1 MKYWLNILYLL
12 KLLKLGDDMCQ
23 QLIGWKNNE
32 IKKSY
37 YLIIYDKS
45 IIINSIKI
53 LNNVPQ
59 VFGYICNNNKN

>member
-1 MKYWLNILYLL
+1 
-12 KLLKLGDDMCQ
+12 MCQ